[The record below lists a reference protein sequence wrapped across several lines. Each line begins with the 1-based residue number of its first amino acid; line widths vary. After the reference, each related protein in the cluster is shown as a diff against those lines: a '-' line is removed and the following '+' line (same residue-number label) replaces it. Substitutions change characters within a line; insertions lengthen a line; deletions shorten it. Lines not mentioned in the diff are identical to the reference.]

1 MAPTRVA
8 NGLEQR
14 SPWHGLDNISG
25 NTVLPRRVCFLVYA
39 IFVWA
44 QGVKRR
50 NHEHSCG
57 RAWRLFSVLLGER
70 CQSVAAPVDVGQT
83 RPNAQEKHASGLE
96 DTTCVRAAGET
107 RTPDL
112 GITNASL
119 YQLSY
124 SG

>member
-1 MAPTRVA
+1 MPIRAPLA
-8 NGLEQR
+8 QR
-14 SPWHGLDNISG
+14 EGIRAGPRGRRFRRITYCIGRNAEAAADALWDAAGNISG
-25 NTVLPRRVCFLVYA
+25 NSGG
-39 IFVWA
+39 I
-44 QGVKRR
+44 
-50 NHEHSCG
+50 
-57 RAWRLFSVLLGER
+57 
-70 CQSVAAPVDVGQT
+70 APD
-83 RPNAQEKHASGLE
+83 PNAQEKHASGLE

>member
-1 MAPTRVA
+1 MPCGTLRVTF
-8 NGLEQR
+8 
-14 SPWHGLDNISG
+14 SG
-25 NTVLPRRVCFLVYA
+25 NN
-39 IFVWA
+39 
-44 QGVKRR
+44 GVPALTPSAHK
-50 NHEHSCG
+50 
-57 RAWRLFSVLLGER
+57 
-70 CQSVAAPVDVGQT
+70 
-83 RPNAQEKHASGLE
+83 KHASGRD